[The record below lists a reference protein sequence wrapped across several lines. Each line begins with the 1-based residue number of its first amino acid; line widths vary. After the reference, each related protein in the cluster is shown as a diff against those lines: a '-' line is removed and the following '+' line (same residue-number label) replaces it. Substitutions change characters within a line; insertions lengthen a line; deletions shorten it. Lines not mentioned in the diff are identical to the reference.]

1 MLVLAME
8 FSKIVARH
16 THIDVAGTN
25 KRPAKRPALSSF
37 NKKLMLLV
45 NGTEV
50 IR

>member
-8 FSKIVARH
+8 FSKNGPSTYQFAA
-16 THIDVAGTN
+16 AGTN